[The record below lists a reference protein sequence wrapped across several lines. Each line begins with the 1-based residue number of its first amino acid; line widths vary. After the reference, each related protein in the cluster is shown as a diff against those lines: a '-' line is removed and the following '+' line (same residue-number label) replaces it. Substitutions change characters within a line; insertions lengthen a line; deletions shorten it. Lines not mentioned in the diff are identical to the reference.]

1 MTVLQF
7 FGTARVALRGPDRL
21 VASMAELWSPFAF
34 SHADPTGAHPVLV
47 EDVAVA
53 CAEVNRFAVASCP
66 WPAVHAGVVARDG
79 AAIAIPAESGAGKS
93 TLVAAL
99 CLAGAGY
106 VSDEALILDGTGAAH
121 GYPKPLA
128 LAAASMAVLDLP
140 ATATAGEHGPP
151 GAREHLVPARSLI
164 SRPSSAAEHAA
175 MERPL
180 PVRSIVLPQR
190 HEDVTEVRLERAPRR
205 HGLEALLRL
214 GFNHYRAPSDFLVAA
229 AAAVTGAEV
238 WTLAYSDARLAATTM
253 VGVLP

>member
-7 FGTARVALRGPDRL
+7 FGTARVALGGPDRL
-21 VASMAELWSPFAF
+21 VASVAELWSPFALP
-34 SHADPTGAHPVLV
+34 HADPTGAHAVLV

-66 WPAVHAGVVARDG
+66 WPAVHAGVVAWDG
-79 AAIAIPAESGAGKS
+79 VAVAIPAESGVGKS

-99 CLAGAGY
+99 CMSGAGY
-106 VSDEALILDGTGAAH
+106 VSDEALVLDRTGAAH

-128 LAAASMAVLDLP
+128 LDAASMAVLGLSP
-140 ATATAGEHGPP
+140 AVTAGEHGPP
-151 GAREHLVPARSLI
+151 GAREHLVPARSLAAGT
-164 SRPSSAAEHAA
+164 RSAVGDLAPAS
-175 MERPL
+175 PL

-190 HEDVTEVRLERAPRR
+190 HEDVIEVSLERAPRR
-205 HGLEALLRL
+205 RGLEALLRL
-214 GFNHYRAPSDFLVAA
+214 GFNHYRAPSDFLLAA

-253 VGVLP
+253 IGVLP